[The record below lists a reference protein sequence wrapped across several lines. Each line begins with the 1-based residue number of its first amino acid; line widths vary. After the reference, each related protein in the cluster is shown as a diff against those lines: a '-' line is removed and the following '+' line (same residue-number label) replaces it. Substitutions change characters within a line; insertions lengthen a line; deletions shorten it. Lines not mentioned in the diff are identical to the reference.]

1 MSFSLFDPRL
11 WLAIVLWTALASGM
25 AYLKG
30 GKDERADFIA
40 DQAKAAAEAR
50 ETEHE
55 LQRLN
60 NRDTA
65 AYVARVRKQEE
76 KAHALP
82 KISFAND
89 CTVPADAGRVLNDAQ
104 RLPDDAGA
112 GSGSGAAAEAADS
125 TCAAE
130 LDIAKRNYAEV
141 CIPNAEQLKEL
152 QARWEK
158 TRARINRG
166 QSMGESP

>member
-1 MSFSLFDPRL
+1 MSISLFDPRL
-11 WLAIVLWTALASGM
+11 WLAVVVWTALASGL

-30 GKDERADFIA
+30 GKDERAETIA
-40 DQAKAAAEAR
+40 AQAKAAAEAR

-55 LQRLN
+55 LQRIN

-65 AYVARVRKQEE
+65 AYVGRVRKQEE
-76 KAHALP
+76 RAHALP
-82 KISFAND
+82 KIIIDND

-104 RLPDDAGA
+104 RVPDDAGDR
-112 GSGSGAAAEAADS
+112 SGAGTASEAVDS

-166 QSMGESP
+166 QSKGESP

>member
-1 MSFSLFDPRL
+1 MNLSIFDPRL
-11 WLAIVLWTALASGM
+11 WLAIVLWTGLASGL

-30 GKDERADFIA
+30 GKDERAESIA
-40 DQAKAAAEAR
+40 DQAKAAQQAR
-50 ETEHE
+50 ETEQE

-65 AYVARVRKQEE
+65 AYIARVRQQEE
-76 KAHALP
+76 RAHALP
-82 KISFAND
+82 KISLVND
-89 CTVPADAGRVLNDAQ
+89 CPVPADAGRVLNDAQ
-104 RLPDDAGA
+104 RVPGDAGT
-112 GSGSGAAAEAADS
+112 GPGSGATAPATDS

-152 QARWEK
+152 QRRWEV
-158 TRARINRG
+158 TRAAING
-166 QSMGESP
+166 GNP